1 MRNAVVEEQVQWV
14 LSYIQGRLVDIWK
27 ENIMEDLESRSLS
40 YIIVEKFLANLKE
53 KFKEG
58 DDKTMKV
65 AELKKVK
72 QKSRMMEE
80 LM

>member
-1 MRNAVVEEQVQWV
+1 
-14 LSYIQGRLVDIWK
+14 
-27 ENIMEDLESRSLS
+27 MEDLESRSLS

-80 LM
+80 LI